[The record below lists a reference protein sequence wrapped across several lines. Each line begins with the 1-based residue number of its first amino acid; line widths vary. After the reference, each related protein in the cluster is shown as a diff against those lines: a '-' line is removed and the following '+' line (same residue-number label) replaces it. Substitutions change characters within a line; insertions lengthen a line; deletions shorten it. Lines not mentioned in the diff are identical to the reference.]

1 MQEGR
6 LGLGIKLK
14 PKGITNHTWVNVLI
28 TYYSLSHIAY
38 ISHSPSIRNLKIDMH
53 VALKK

>member
-6 LGLGIKLK
+6 LSLEIK
-14 PKGITNHTWVNVLI
+14 PKPKRIADDAWAKVLI

-38 ISHSPSIRNLKIDMH
+38 ISHSSSIQSL
-53 VALKK
+53 